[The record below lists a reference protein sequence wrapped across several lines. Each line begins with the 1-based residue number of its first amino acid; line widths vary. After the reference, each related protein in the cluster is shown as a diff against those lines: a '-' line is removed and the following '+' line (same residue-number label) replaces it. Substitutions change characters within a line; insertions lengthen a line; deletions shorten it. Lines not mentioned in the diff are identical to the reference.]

1 MKYYRKA
8 IPTGCTKLED
18 AIDIYFEDLSSR
30 ELVDLDGNPIDV
42 SALPVEQKNAIA
54 DWEDDFEDGLNEFD
68 GEYEINRGYTMM
80 LRRRAWRA
88 EEE

>member
-8 IPTGCTKLED
+8 IPTGCTKMED
-18 AIDIYFEDLSSR
+18 AIDIFFEDPSSR

-42 SALPVEQKNAIA
+42 SSLPVEQKNAIA

-68 GEYEINRGYTMM
+68 GEYEISRGYTMM
-80 LRRRAWRA
+80 LRRRAWRV
-88 EEE
+88 E